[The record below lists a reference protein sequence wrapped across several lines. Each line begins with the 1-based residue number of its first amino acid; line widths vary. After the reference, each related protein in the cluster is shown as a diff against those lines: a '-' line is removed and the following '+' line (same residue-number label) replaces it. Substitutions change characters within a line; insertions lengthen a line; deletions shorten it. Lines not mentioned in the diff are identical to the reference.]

1 MPAEEI
7 YDDPFAGI
15 PKEFLGEEE
24 PFFTTE
30 EVEEETETKVI
41 EEEEDLTFDNSYKE
55 DFQKLLTLGKLTA
68 TFKWA
73 NHTFR
78 IRTLTNKEL
87 LQIGVLHQ
95 PYMGTMSDIRAYA
108 TILAAGCLESVD
120 GKQIFFPMSKDDD
133 ELESK
138 YKYINENYYSWTIDA
153 IYNNYL
159 RLEAKVEEII
169 KTMGKV

>member
-15 PKEFLGEEE
+15 PKEFLGEDE

-30 EVEEETETKVI
+30 EEIVEEKPVAEL
-41 EEEEDLTFDNSYKE
+41 EEDLIFDENYKE
-55 DFQKLLTLGKLTA
+55 DFKKLLTLGKLTA

-87 LQIGVLHQ
+87 LQIGILHQ

-138 YKYINENYYSWTIDA
+138 FKYMNENYYFWTIDA

-159 RLEAKVEEII
+159 KLERKVEEVI
-169 KTMGKV
+169 KAMGKV